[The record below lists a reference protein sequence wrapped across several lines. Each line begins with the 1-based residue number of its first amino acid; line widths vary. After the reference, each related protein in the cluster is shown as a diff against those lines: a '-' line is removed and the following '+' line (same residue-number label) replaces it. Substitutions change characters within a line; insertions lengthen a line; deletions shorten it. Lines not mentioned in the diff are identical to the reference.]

1 MALREE
7 FINSGNWLF
16 RWRSYLPL
24 IMLIFFFFSM
34 QYYTIP
40 LDSHLFASSWEIFC
54 IAISMLGLIIR
65 AATIGYTP
73 KGTSGRNTKKQVAN
87 SINTKGIYSVVRHP
101 LYLGNFFMTLGISL
115 YPFIWWLVIIYIL
128 SFWIYYE
135 RIMYAEESFLRKKFD
150 NQFINWS
157 KDTNAFI
164 PNFKN
169 YQKSDMHF
177 SFKNIL
183 KREYHGFFAVIISFY
198 IFKQLGQYV
207 VLNEIIY
214 VPDMRWTV
222 LLLMSFSIWTICR
235 ILKKFT
241 KLLNVKG
248 R

>member
-7 FINSGNWLF
+7 FVDSGNWLF

-24 IMLIFFFFSM
+24 VMLLFFFFSM

-40 LDSHLFASSWEIFC
+40 FNNDLFASRWEIC
-54 IAISMLGLIIR
+54 CMLVSMLGLSIR

-101 LYLGNFFMTLGISL
+101 LYLGNFFMILGIAL
-115 YPFIWWLVIIYIL
+115 YTFIWWLVIIYIL

-135 RIMYAEESFLRKKFD
+135 RIMYAEESFLRSKFKEA
-150 NQFINWS
+150 FIDWS
-157 KDTNAFI
+157 QRTNAFI
-164 PNFKN
+164 PSFKN
-169 YQKSDMHF
+169 YQKSDMDF

-183 KREYHGFFAVIISFY
+183 KREYHGFFAIIMSLY
-198 IFKQLGQYV
+198 IFKLVGHYV
-207 VLNEIIY
+207 IANEIIY
-214 VPDMRWTV
+214 TPNMRWKV
-222 LLLMSFSIWTICR
+222 LLLLGCLIWITCR
-235 ILKKFT
+235 VLKKFT
-241 KLLNVKG
+241 KVLNVQG